1 MIFRFQNNKGVCK
14 ALFQGLAFVFFSLVL
29 TVSKGAVLAHGSFT
43 PSSGQSFST
52 FASDDP
58 SSSTTD
64 ACLPLLKTIRHTP
77 SADVVDR
84 NQRSAGT
91 AAALGLV
98 FGVRFA
104 LSPSKQIQSYSH
116 TARLESP
123 GLSGNIVYN
132 DRPALAIASYRQCQ
146 KQQALQALME

>member
-1 MIFRFQNNKGVCK
+1 MNFRFLNDKGVCK
-14 ALFQGLAFVFFSLVL
+14 ASFQGAAIIIFSLVL
-29 TVSKGAVLAHGSFT
+29 FVSSGTVLAHGSYTSDYAKSIDTFSHE
-43 PSSGQSFST
+43 PS
-52 FASDDP
+52 

-77 SADVVDR
+77 SAEVVDR

-104 LSPSKQIQSYSH
+104 LSPPQQVQTH
-116 TARLESP
+116 DTAGLEATS
-123 GLSGNIVYN
+123 LSGNSLHD

-146 KQQALQALME
+146 KQQALNALME